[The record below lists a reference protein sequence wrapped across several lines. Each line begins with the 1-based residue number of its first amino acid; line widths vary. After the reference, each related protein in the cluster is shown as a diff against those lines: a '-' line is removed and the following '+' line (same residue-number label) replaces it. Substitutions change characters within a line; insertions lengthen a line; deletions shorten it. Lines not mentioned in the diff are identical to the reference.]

1 MPQAI
6 EVVVFAIFEKCCG
19 KLFTCI
25 KTCYNKVAEELI
37 LLGGTIRRGW
47 R

>member
-1 MPQAI
+1 MWKSI
-6 EVVVFAIFEKCCG
+6 YLCKM
-19 KLFTCI
+19 
-25 KTCYNKVAEELI
+25 CYNKIAEELI